1 MMENLIIILD
11 FISKLISENYFQSL
25 LIYFFVLILYF
36 SLSLPGS
43 TILILSSGFFF
54 GFYIGF
60 FINIISVSFGSLIF
74 YIFFQKL
81 FKKLFQSSYEKSL
94 VNFSKI
100 IKNSSYE
107 YLILLRLVFGPPLLI
122 QNICI
127 SFLNISKFKLL
138 FTTFVGFMPLFLLF
152 SYMGNKFSNIIE
164 LKNFKLNEIIT
175 FDFILIIIILILLVI
190 LRVIFKKKP
199 SI

>member
-1 MMENLIIILD
+1 MGDLIIILD

-25 LIYFFVLILYF
+25 LIYFFILIFYF

-43 TILILSSGFFF
+43 PILILSSGFFF

-60 FINIISVSFGSLIF
+60 FINIISISLGSLIF

-81 FKKLFQSSYEKSL
+81 FKKIFKSTYEKYL
-94 VNFSKI
+94 LNFSKI

-107 YLILLRLVFGPPLLI
+107 YLILLRLIFGPPLLV

-127 SFLNISKFKLL
+127 SLIRISKFKLL
-138 FTTFVGFMPLFLLF
+138 FTTFMGFTPLFLLF
-152 SYMGNKFSNIIE
+152 SYMGNKFSNIID
-164 LKNFKLNEIIT
+164 LKNFKLNQIIT
-175 FDFILIIIILILLVI
+175 FDFILIIMILILLII